1 MCNGVSLNLLTVAQ
15 LFFQI
20 ESCSVL
26 CKFVAEHE
34 LCNKVVELTP
44 LQVLQTML
52 QCLFFVDIRDALIRH
67 WPDNQP
73 ITD

>member
-1 MCNGVSLNLLTVAQ
+1 MSSWDDTAVHPWRVWV
-15 LFFQI
+15 
-20 ESCSVL
+20 CSP
-26 CKFVAEHE
+26 KPKRF
-34 LCNKVVELTP
+34 VELMP